1 MTNRNLFNI
10 SRRTL
15 AVLLC
20 LCMALTAMAL
30 VSCNSEGDA
39 ANNATPK
46 STDEVA
52 EVVRLVNNVAAGA
65 KLTEADIETVSLR
78 KVDIPI
84 SAFASKD
91 DVVGKYATANLFKGD
106 LLFPSKLSATEPS
119 DATEGGNSGSNEE
132 QSTAYVLISEYAS
145 LVEDGD
151 YTDAIKKAIAEN
163 PGRAIYFPD
172 GTYKISDTLVM
183 PADANVSVSFRLSN
197 YATIEAVNWSDKTKP
212 MIRMGVEPETPS
224 DDIFSESNIYI
235 KGGAIDAAGVATGI
249 VIEGGR
255 DIIISNVTVK
265 NAYCGIDLKCADNS
279 LGATYADIENVAVV
293 GNGENGSV
301 GVLVEGSYNNL
312 TNLKISDVQYAVKC
326 TETGSDNVFKSVM
339 AIGTGLG
346 TNNDN
351 AGFWD
356 MSGGNQ
362 YDICY
367 SDQFAVGFLIEER
380 CRSAYNS
387 CVISWWSAE
396 NDYHVGFKAAGK
408 LNATVLYSKVFHDH
422 TVSTD
427 AYILVGADG
436 GEGSVQYP
444 IKQIVSTE
452 YDAVLNKYCSTDIL
466 D

>member
-1 MTNRNLFNI
+1 MTNRNFFNI
-10 SRRTL
+10 SCRTL

-30 VSCNSEGDA
+30 VSCNSEGE
-39 ANNATPK
+39 NNATPK

-52 EVVRLVNNVAAGA
+52 EVVRLVNDVVAGA
-65 KLTEADIETVSLR
+65 KLTATDVETVSLR

-91 DVVGKYATANLFKGD
+91 DVVGKYATTDLFKGD

-119 DATEGGNSGSNEE
+119 AEIEGGNSGNNED
-132 QSTAYVLISEYAS
+132 QNIAYTLISEYAS
-145 LVEDGD
+145 LAKDGD
-151 YTDAIKKAIAEN
+151 YTEAINKAIEEN

-183 PADANVSVSFRLSN
+183 LADAKASVSFRLSN

-212 MIRMGVEPETPS
+212 MIRMGVEPETAS
-224 DDIFSESNIYI
+224 DDIFAESNIYI
-235 KGGAIDAAGVATGI
+235 KGGVIDAAGVATGI

-255 DIIISNVTVK
+255 DIILSNVTVK
-265 NAYCGIDLKCADNS
+265 NAYCGINLKCADNS

-301 GVLVEGSYNNL
+301 GVLVEGSGNNL

-326 TETGSDNVFKSVM
+326 TETGSDNIFKSIM

-346 TNNDN
+346 SNNDN

-380 CRSAYNS
+380 CRSTYNS

-396 NDYHVGFKAAGK
+396 NDYHVGFKATGK
-408 LNATVLYSKVFHDH
+408 LNATILYSKVVHNH
-422 TVSTD
+422 TVATD
-427 AYILVGADG
+427 AYILVGTDG

-444 IKQIVSTE
+444 IKQIVSAA
-452 YDAVLNKYCSTDIL
+452 YDAVLKKYCSTDIL